1 MYKGIIPFFS
11 IGFFIPFILFL
22 GCGSDK
28 HNELSVFAAIS
39 LKDALT
45 EIGGSFTDKH
55 NVKIYYNFGASTTLQ
70 RQIEKGAS
78 VDIYI
83 SASSHQLDALQQQN
97 LINPTTRHDLLTNEL
112 VVVTHKDNGL
122 SLDKLNDLTDPK
134 IEKIAIGQP
143 GIVPAGTYTKESLVQ
158 QDLWDKIYSKLI
170 FGNNV
175 RSTLAFVST
184 RNVDLGIVYQT
195 DAIISN
201 NIKIILDIPN
211 GTHSKIKYPTAII
224 SNTKQKELATEFI
237 SYLRSEFASDIF
249 RRYGFT
255 SLTSELSQ

>member
-1 MYKGIIPFFS
+1 MHRGIIPFFS
-11 IGFFIPFILFL
+11 IGLFITIILFL
-22 GCGSDK
+22 GCVSDK
-28 HNELSVFAAIS
+28 HNELTVFAAIS

-55 NVKIYYNFGASTTLQ
+55 KVKIYYNFGASTTLQ

-83 SASSHQLDALQQQN
+83 SASSHQLDTLQQQD
-97 LINPTTRHDLLTNEL
+97 LIDSTSRQDLLTNEL
-112 VVVTHKDNGL
+112 VVVTHKDNRI

-143 GIVPAGTYTKESLVQ
+143 VIVPAGTYTKESLVQ
-158 QDLWDKIYSKLI
+158 QNLWDKIHSKLI

-175 RSTLAFVST
+175 RATLAFVST

-195 DAIISN
+195 DVMISK
-201 NIKIILDIPN
+201 NIKIVLNIPTN
-211 GTHSKIKYPTAII
+211 SHSKIRYPAAVI

-237 SYLRSEFASDIF
+237 TYLRSEFASDIF
-249 RRYGFT
+249 NRYGFT
-255 SLTSELSQ
+255 TLTSKLSK

>member
-1 MYKGIIPFFS
+1 MYRGFVTFYS
-11 IGFFIPFILFL
+11 IVFFIFITLFL
-22 GCGSDK
+22 GCVSDK

-45 EIGGSFTDKH
+45 EIGVGFTDKH

-83 SASSHQLDALQQQN
+83 SASSHQLDALQQQD
-97 LINPTTRHDLLTNEL
+97 LIDSTTRQDLLTNEL
-112 VVVTHKDNGL
+112 VVVTHKDNRL

-158 QDLWDKIYSKLI
+158 QNLWDKIHSKLI

-184 RNVDLGIVYQT
+184 RTVDLGIVYQT
-195 DAIISN
+195 DVRISN
-201 NIKIILDIPN
+201 NIKIVLDIP
-211 GTHSKIKYPTAII
+211 TDTYSKIKYPAAVI

-237 SYLRSEFASDIF
+237 SYLESEFASDIF
-249 RRYGFT
+249 NRYGFT
-255 SLTSELSQ
+255 CLTSKLSQ